1 MNSSKYFHEITAYS
15 QLFDEISAENSVS
28 PKVYKIN
35 EEAKLFENQD
45 KGLLA
50 SFFLVD
56 DEDKIIEEDL
66 QKKGLKE
73 FDTRDYPRKG

>member
-15 QLFDEISAENSVS
+15 QLFDEKTVENSIS
-28 PKVYKIN
+28 PKLHKIS